1 MTTKIS
7 RQQVL
12 NTLIKHETL
21 KITDIIDPVNIGAK
35 PEPGHLQKILD
46 ELVASGLVTTLD
58 GADPL
63 TYTITEKGIEEGA
76 RG

>member
-21 KITDIIDPVNIGAK
+21 KITDIVDPVNIGAK
-35 PEPGHLQKILD
+35 PEPGYLQKILD
-46 ELVASGLVTTLD
+46 ELVAAGLVTTLD